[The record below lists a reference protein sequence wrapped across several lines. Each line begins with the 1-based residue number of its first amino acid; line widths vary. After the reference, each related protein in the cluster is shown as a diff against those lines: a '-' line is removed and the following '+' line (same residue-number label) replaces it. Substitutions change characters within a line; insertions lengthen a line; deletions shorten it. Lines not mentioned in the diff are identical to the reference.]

1 MAGSNRRIWWKCDK
15 GPNHEWGA
23 VLRSRTSEGRG
34 CPYCHV
40 LPRSKIELQLAYE
53 IDNANPKGVCRHLQQ
68 LHRRKH
74 RWFPRVWSRWIWA
87 FSGGERKVN
96 HHLGEHQV
104 STVLMLRFH
113 ANKEWIRLFVF

>member
-53 IDNANPKGVCRHLQQ
+53 IDNSNPKGGVSASATTPSSEASMVSSCMVPMDLGFQW
-68 LHRRKH
+68 RRKK
-74 RWFPRVWSRWIWA
+74 S
-87 FSGGERKVN
+87 
-96 HHLGEHQV
+96 
-104 STVLMLRFH
+104 
-113 ANKEWIRLFVF
+113 